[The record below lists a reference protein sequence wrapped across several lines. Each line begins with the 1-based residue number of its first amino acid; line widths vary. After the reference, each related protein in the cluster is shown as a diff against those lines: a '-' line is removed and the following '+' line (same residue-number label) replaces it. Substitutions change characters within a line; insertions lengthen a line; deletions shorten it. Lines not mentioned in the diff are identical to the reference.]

1 MSIKKFKDH
10 IVNESKSVS
19 EIETQPPI
27 QNQFNNK
34 QYIKGYKSQGSAW
47 MRSTEINQTQFRIG
61 DRVEVDMNEN
71 KHGGKIGHIGVGF
84 SKDNPLALKVVF
96 EDGKSG
102 LVDKTFL
109 QKIADE
115 F

>member
-1 MSIKKFKDH
+1 MDQYSD
-10 IVNESKSVS
+10 
-19 EIETQPPI
+19 I
-27 QNQFNNK
+27 QKQFNNR
-34 QYIKGYKSQGSAW
+34 QYIKGYKSPGSAW
-47 MRSTEINQTQFRIG
+47 MKSFQINQTQFRIG
-61 DRVEVDMNEN
+61 DRVEVDMNES

-84 SKDNPLALKVVF
+84 SKDNPDALKIVF
-96 EDGKSG
+96 EDGKTG